1 MRMKNDLP
9 ALPAGRQGG
18 RHGKEKFKKEF
29 KNRVYKF
36 TLMLVEFI
44 DKLPR
49 SSSTQIIGDQLLR
62 SGTSI
67 GANYIE
73 AQAASSKKDFTN
85 FFHYSL
91 KSANESE
98 FWLRILKDSGK
109 ADKKEVDILLKEL
122 AEIANILGSSLLTL
136 KGRK

>member
-1 MRMKNDLP
+1 M
-9 ALPAGRQGG
+9 
-18 RHGKEKFKKEF
+18 
-29 KNRVYKF
+29 
-36 TLMLVEFI
+36 
-44 DKLPR
+44 
-49 SSSTQIIGDQLLR
+49 IGDQLLR

-85 FFHYSL
+85 FFHHSL

-98 FWLRILKDSGK
+98 FWLKILVDSGK
-109 ADKKEVDILLKEL
+109 ADKEQTNVILKEL
-122 AEIANILGSSLLTL
+122 AEIANIFGSSLLTL